1 MAPMATGT
9 HTIDEVARPMIDHE
23 TKRGRRNGPG
33 AETRDALIEGV
44 ASAIDVTG
52 SLRGLSELGAALGP
66 QLDAINLQ
74 HDWNEASRQLL
85 ASLTSEAT
93 KAVVQERADEM
104 QQQFMEQLAVRL
116 SGTIAE
122 MMAASIT
129 EALGTVHEAAPDLK
143 ALGEALNHT
152 VGERVREAIK
162 KKLSENL
169 EQSRRAR

>member
-9 HTIDEVARPMIDHE
+9 QTIDEVARPKIAHE
-23 TKRGRRNGPG
+23 TKRDRRIGPG

-44 ASAIDVTG
+44 ASAVDLAG

-66 QLDAINLQ
+66 QLDAMNLQ
-74 HDWNEASRQLL
+74 HDWNEASRQML

-93 KAVVQERADEM
+93 KAVLQERVDEM
-104 QQQFMEQLAVRL
+104 QQQFMDQLAVRL

-129 EALGTVHEAAPDLK
+129 EALGAAHEAAPHLK

-162 KKLSENL
+162 QKLTEKL